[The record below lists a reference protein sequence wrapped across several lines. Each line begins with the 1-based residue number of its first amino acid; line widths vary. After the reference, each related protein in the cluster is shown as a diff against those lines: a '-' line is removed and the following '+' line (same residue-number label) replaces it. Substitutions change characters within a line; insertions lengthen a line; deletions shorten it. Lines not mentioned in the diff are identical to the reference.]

1 MHVVHSTQGDGRSTV
16 VLKQP
21 HFSNTTPHARI
32 ILRVEAKE
40 VTPDDMIRTSED
52 VRNRFDERLQQVP
65 AMVDGE
71 HRLIRF
77 NFGHQPNMQRT

>member
-1 MHVVHSTQGDGRSTV
+1 MAGQLS
-16 VLKQP
+16 
-21 HFSNTTPHARI
+21 FSSNLTSLTPHLTSLPRMLDTLI

-65 AMVDGE
+65 VMVDGE

-77 NFGHQPNMQRT
+77 NFGHQPNMQQT

>member
-1 MHVVHSTQGDGRSTV
+1 MLDT
-16 VLKQP
+16 L
-21 HFSNTTPHARI
+21 I

-65 AMVDGE
+65 VMVDGE

-77 NFGHQPNMQRT
+77 NFGHQPNMQQT